1 MKNKTFALLLFFLLT
16 TLVFSQDWTGQGR
29 QIGYVYDE
37 EGNPLEGVKIKL
49 MFTTTQSGLE
59 TTTDK
64 KGKWVAM
71 GIKGGTWFV
80 DFELTGYLPKN
91 ISITVLDFRQKNP
104 QIEVTLE
111 KAEGLVVTEDV
122 KEEYL
127 QGTKLF
133 EGGQYEEAIVIFAS
147 ILEKY
152 PDVHIINYDIGNS
165 YFQMDKYDEA
175 EQHYLKVLEKEPDNV
190 HTLMGI
196 GNCYINR
203 GNNEKALEW
212 YNKIEFEKIE
222 DATVL
227 YNIGTIFYNTSKF
240 DEALKYY
247 KRAVEIQE
255 DSLDARYQLGL
266 AYLAMGN
273 NPEALR
279 EFENY
284 LKYDLDSERATQV
297 KGFIEYLK
305 RR

>member
-1 MKNKTFALLLFFLLT
+1 MKKKTFVLSMFFLLA
-16 TLVFSQDWTGQGR
+16 TLAYSQDWTGQGR
-29 QIGYVYDE
+29 QVGYVYDE
-37 EGNPLEGVKIKL
+37 EGNPLQGVKVKL
-49 MFTTTQSGLE
+49 MYTVTQSGLE

-71 GIKGGTWFV
+71 GIKGGEWFV
-80 DFELTGYLPKN
+80 DFELSGYLPKK

-104 QIEVTLE
+104 QIDVTLE
-111 KAEGLVVTEDV
+111 KAEGLVVSDNV

-133 EGGQYEEAIVIFAS
+133 EGGQYEEAIAIFES

-152 PDVHIINYDIGNS
+152 PDIHIINYDIGNA
-165 YFQMDKYDEA
+165 YFQMDRYDEA
-175 EQHYLKVLEKEPDNV
+175 EQYYLKVLEKEPDNV
-190 HTLMGI
+190 HSLMGV

-212 YNKIEFEKIE
+212 YNKIEFEKID

-227 YNIGTIFYNTSKF
+227 YNIGTIFYNSSKF
-240 DEALKYY
+240 DEAMKFY
-247 KRAVEIQE
+247 KKAVEIHE

-266 AYLAMGN
+266 SYLAIGN
-273 NPEALR
+273 NPEALK

-284 LKYDLDSERATQV
+284 LKYDSESERATQV

>member
-1 MKNKTFALLLFFLLT
+1 MKKKTFALLLFFLLA
-16 TLVFSQDWTGQGR
+16 TLAFSQDWTGQGR

-37 EGNPLEGVKIKL
+37 EGNPLEGVKVKL
-49 MFTTTQSGLE
+49 MFTNTHSGLE

-71 GIKGGTWFV
+71 GIKGGEWFV
-80 DFELTGYLPKN
+80 DFELEGYLPKK
-91 ISITVLDFRQKNP
+91 ISISVLDYRQKNP
-104 QIEVTLE
+104 QIDVTLE
-111 KAEGLVVTEDV
+111 KAEGLVVTDDV

-127 QGTKLF
+127 KGTKLF
-133 EGGQYEEAIVIFAS
+133 EGGQYEEAIRIFAT

-152 PDVHIINYDIGNS
+152 PNVFVINIDIGNA
-165 YFQMDKYDEA
+165 YFQMEKYDEA
-175 EQHYLKVLEKEPDNV
+175 EEYFQKVLEKESGNV
-190 HTLMGI
+190 HALMGI
-196 GNCYINR
+196 GNCYINK

-212 YNKIEFEKIE
+212 YSKIEFEKIE
-222 DATVL
+222 DPIVL
-227 YNIGTIFYNTSKF
+227 YNVGTIFYNASKF
-240 DEALKYY
+240 EEAMKYY
-247 KRAVEIQE
+247 KKAVEIQE

-273 NPEALR
+273 NLEALR

-284 LKYDLDSERATQV
+284 LRYDSDSDRAAQV

>member
-1 MKNKTFALLLFFLLT
+1 MIKKTFALLFFLLLT
-16 TLVFSQDWTGQGR
+16 TLAFSQDWTGQGR
-29 QIGYVYDE
+29 QIGFVYDE
-37 EGNPLEGVKIKL
+37 EGNPLEGVKVKL
-49 MFTTTQSGLE
+49 LFTTTQSGFE
-59 TTTDK
+59 VTTDK

-80 DFELTGYLPKN
+80 DFELPGYLPKN

-104 QIEVTLE
+104 QIDVTLE

-133 EGGQYEEAIVIFAS
+133 EGGQYEEAIAIFAG

-175 EQHYLKVLEKEPDNV
+175 EEHYLKVLEKEPDHV

-240 DEALKYY
+240 NEALKYY
-247 KRAVEIQE
+247 KKAVEIQE

-284 LKYDLDSERATQV
+284 LKYDSDSERATQV
-297 KGFIEYLK
+297 RGFIEYLK